1 MNILNKLSIRNLKLN
16 KKRTI
21 STIIGIILS
30 IALICTV
37 ASMGLS
43 FQATLV
49 ENAKNETGYWHIK
62 LKDIEDTQIKSIE
75 NNRDIKEIYKVRKC
89 GYSELEGSK
98 NEDKPCVKLFSM
110 SNDTFTRLKLKLK
123 EGRFPANNKEVI
135 INEGI
140 INKAKVNYKIGD
152 TIKLDIGELDT
163 TVDNIEIINTKNYE
177 FKIVGIIEI
186 PDKSFETYY
195 EPGYAIISTNLEQGY
210 NDIYVSLKNP
220 KEYEKSIS
228 ELVGVSSYKE
238 VEERDT
244 EVIRYDYD
252 LNRELLRWEAFAFS
266 DSTVSMIYGIMG
278 VVIFIIIFTS
288 VFCIRNSFAI
298 ATTEKIKMYSML
310 ASVGTTK
317 KQIKRNVIQEGLIL
331 GIIGIPAGIALGFL
345 AVFILIRIVNMIV
358 GEALLE
364 HVDGLVFQVSIVPI
378 LISIVLGFV
387 TIYLSSRSSARK
399 ASKVSPIEGLR
410 NSNDIKLENKKLKV
424 PRIITKTFKTG
435 GTLAYK
441 KK

>member
-1 MNILNKLSIRNLKLN
+1 MNILNKLSTRNLKLN

-21 STIIGIILS
+21 STIIAIILS

-43 FQATLV
+43 FQATLI

-228 ELVGVSSYKE
+228 ELVG
-238 VEERDT
+238 
-244 EVIRYDYD
+244 
-252 LNRELLRWEAFAFS
+252 
-266 DSTVSMIYGIMG
+266 
-278 VVIFIIIFTS
+278 
-288 VFCIRNSFAI
+288 
-298 ATTEKIKMYSML
+298 
-310 ASVGTTK
+310 
-317 KQIKRNVIQEGLIL
+317 
-331 GIIGIPAGIALGFL
+331 
-345 AVFILIRIVNMIV
+345 
-358 GEALLE
+358 
-364 HVDGLVFQVSIVPI
+364 
-378 LISIVLGFV
+378 
-387 TIYLSSRSSARK
+387 
-399 ASKVSPIEGLR
+399 
-410 NSNDIKLENKKLKV
+410 
-424 PRIITKTFKTG
+424 
-435 GTLAYK
+435 AYH
-441 KK
+441 